1 MPRDYKHRSPKK
13 PPPKA
18 PPRRDFWFAMGL
30 LTGIALAIAW
40 SYRVELGDRAFH
52 SISSP
57 QKKAATT
64 TTPAK
69 AKAEAANPKRP
80 RFEFYTLLPEME
92 VVVQEQAVSPRVKA
106 DARGDKGRY
115 VIQAGSFRKQTEA
128 DALKAQLALVG
139 LEAEI
144 QTVAIDG
151 HAKWH
156 RVRLGPYQG
165 LATVDAARNRL
176 KEHQIAG
183 IVLKIQD

>member
-1 MPRDYKHRSPKK
+1 MPRDYKHRSPKAA
-13 PPPKA
+13 PPKA

-30 LTGIALAIAW
+30 CTGIVLAVAS
-40 SYRVELGDRAFH
+40 SYRVELWEQAVH
-52 SISSP
+52 SVGNP
-57 QKKAATT
+57 RQKMAVTT
-64 TTPAK
+64 PPAK
-69 AKAEAANPKRP
+69 AKAPAPKRP

-92 VVVQEQAVSPRVKA
+92 VVVQEQAVIPRVKA
-106 DARGDKGRY
+106 DKHADKGRY

-128 DALKAQLALVG
+128 DGLKAQLALVG
-139 LEAEI
+139 LEATI

-165 LATVDAARNRL
+165 LAAVGAARTRL

-183 IVLKIQD
+183 IVLKVPD